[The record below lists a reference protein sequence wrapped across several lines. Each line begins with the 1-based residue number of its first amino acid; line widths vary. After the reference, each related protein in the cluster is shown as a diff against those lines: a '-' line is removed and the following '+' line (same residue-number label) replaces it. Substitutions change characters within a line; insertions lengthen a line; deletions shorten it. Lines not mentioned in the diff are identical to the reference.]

1 MDKFIVGLAAI
12 ILLAAAAYSAVTYEK
27 KKSPVTLIEP
37 RGLTKMGEFPG
48 VGEIYRYESVEMVC
62 IIIPTGVSCL

>member
-12 ILLAAAAYSAVTYEK
+12 ILLGAAAYSAVTYEK
-27 KKSPVTLIEP
+27 KAPAMLVEP
-37 RGLTKMGEFPG
+37 KGMTKLGMFEG
-48 VGEIYRYESVEMVC
+48 VGEVYRYESVEMVC